1 MMITSPSLSRTHMT
15 CIFSIYNNE
24 NDLPVNRADKAA
36 TVTDPTSWVKVLNY
50 EIPVKKHLV
59 YVCVTHQQPLVLPSS
74 RFFLPRL
81 PGQFEAVTLHQ
92 HQGLYKRKWQEQ
104 DVQNISNVR
113 GAVPSHV
120 FLHSRVLTWRLR
132 ARAGAFQSPGLLMYL
147 CGGHGKRTR
156 TLAVLKAYRSPKT
169 KK

>member
-1 MMITSPSLSRTHMT
+1 MTIIYLWTAPIKQQPSLIQLLELR
-15 CIFSIYNNE
+15 FSTMKYP
-24 NDLPVNRADKAA
+24 L
-36 TVTDPTSWVKVLNY
+36 
-50 EIPVKKHLV
+50 KKHLV
-59 YVCVTHQQPLVLPSS
+59 YICVTHQQPLVLPSS
-74 RFFLPRL
+74 RIFLPRL

-132 ARAGAFQSPGLLMYL
+132 ARAGAFQSPGLLVYL
-147 CGGHGKRTR
+147 CGGRGKRTR
-156 TLAVLKAYRSPKT
+156 TLAVLKAYRFPKT